1 MPERGLTV
9 VVVAY
14 GVPTLLAEC
23 LAALG
28 GHYRVIVVDNSSSAD
43 VRAVVSEAEA
53 SYIDPGRNL
62 GFAAGVNRAVDE
74 LELSGTDVLLLNP
87 DSTIDPASVEGLR
100 SCLADDPRLACVAP
114 EQRQRGS
121 TMAQRVAW
129 PFPTPA
135 GAWIEALGFG
145 RLRRRTEFAIGSVLL
160 LRGDALVEVGGFDE
174 RYFLYAEETDWQR
187 RASRL
192 GWRTTVCEGVWATHV
207 GAATDSDAYRREL
220 RFHTGAERYIRKHH
234 GILGWTCYRFA
245 TFAGAT
251 ARAVVLKGDR
261 RRGAARRA
269 WIYAYGPAR
278 LARNADAVPPTVPR
292 VPRLSACR
300 GQMDG
305 TRSRRLRLQRSQP
318 LRILVDARDAGINH
332 KGVGRVLEEVV
343 PRLLQLDPDRYI
355 VVVTAAAGTRFA
367 AADPD
372 RFRTVRRVPQSLWE
386 QLVLPLVALRLG
398 VDATYCHR
406 ECAAIWGPPVLL
418 HVTEDPEVRWERES
432 DFDARDWARRR
443 YSRFFM
449 DRSLQRA
456 LVVTSSRSSR
466 ADLIRRHGL
475 RAEQVSIVRLGVDT
489 KRFALSGSVETRR
502 SPYFFC
508 LGSAD
513 PRDHCD
519 LVVQAFAKF
528 HAESNQSVRLVMAGD
543 LGDQTSRI
551 AVLCRRLGVAALV
564 DLPGRITDSEL
575 SSCYAGSVAT
585 ICASSDEGFGLQPLE
600 ALASG
605 SLLVAAR
612 APAVEEVARDAAV
625 LWIDLTVDSL
635 AAAIATA
642 VSSPSLRANAATRNP
657 LVASEYDWS
666 NTATRLHQLLEELAL
681 AGPRAGRRRRFMSS
695 ASTSRIRAEARTA
708 SGAARR
714 PSERSDDN
722 VDPLLA
728 QYDGAAL
735 PRTDGIREQAP

>member
-1 MPERGLTV
+1 MPERGLAV

-14 GVPTLLAEC
+14 GVPALLADC

-28 GHYRVIVVDNSSSAD
+28 AQYRVIVVDNSSSAD
-43 VRAVVSEAEA
+43 VRAVVSEAGA
-53 SYIDPGRNL
+53 SYIDAGRNL
-62 GFAAGVNRAVDE
+62 GFAAGVNRALDE
-74 LELSGTDVLLLNP
+74 LDLSGTDVLLLNP

-121 TMAQRVAW
+121 TTEQRVAW

-145 RLRRRTEFAIGSVLL
+145 RLRRRTDFAIGSVLL

-192 GWRTTVCEGVWATHV
+192 GWRTTVCDGIWATHV
-207 GAATDSDAYRREL
+207 GAATDGDAYRREL

-234 GILGWTCYRFA
+234 GILGWTSYRFA
-245 TFAGAT
+245 TFAGAS
-251 ARAVVLKGDR
+251 ARAVVLKGER

-278 LARNADAVPPTVPR
+278 LARNAGAVPPTVPR
-292 VPRLSACR
+292 VPRLAACR
-300 GQMDG
+300 EHVDG
-305 TRSRRLRLQRSQP
+305 TQPRRLRLPRRQP
-318 LRILVDARDAGINH
+318 LRILLDARDAGINH
-332 KGVGRVLEEVV
+332 KGVGRVLDEVV
-343 PRLLQLDPDRYI
+343 PRLLKLDPDRYI
-355 VVVTAAAGTRFA
+355 VVATAAAGTRFA
-367 AADPD
+367 AVD
-372 RFRTVRRVPQSLWE
+372 RDHLRIVRRVPQSLWE
-386 QLVLPLVALRLG
+386 QLVLPSVALRLG

-432 DFDARDWARRR
+432 DIDTREWARRR

-449 DRSLQRA
+449 DRSLRRA
-456 LVVTSSRSSR
+456 CVVTSSQSSR

-475 RAEQVSIVRLGVDT
+475 RPEQVSIVQLGVDT
-489 KRFALSGSVETRR
+489 KRFAASGSIETGRL
-502 SPYFFC
+502 PYFFC

-519 LVVQAFAKF
+519 LVVQAFAKL
-528 HAESNQSVRLVMAGD
+528 HAESNQSVRLLMAGD
-543 LGDQTSRI
+543 LGHQTSRI
-551 AVLCRRLGVAALV
+551 AALSRHLGVAALV

-575 SSCYAGSVAT
+575 TSCYAGSVAT

-612 APAVEEVARDAAV
+612 APAVEEVARDSAV
-625 LWIDLTVDSL
+625 LWVDLDVDSL
-635 AAAIATA
+635 VAAMATA
-642 VSSPSLRANAATRNP
+642 VSSPSLRAKAATKNP
-657 LVASEYDWS
+657 LAVSEYDWS

-681 AGPRAGRRRRFMSS
+681 AGPRACRRRIMSS
-695 ASTSRIRAEARTA
+695 GSAPRILAEACTA
-708 SGAARR
+708 SGAAWGS
-714 PSERSDDN
+714 SERSDDTVN
-722 VDPLLA
+722 PLLA
-728 QYDGAAL
+728 QDDGAACR
-735 PRTDGIREQAP
+735 RTDGIREQAP